1 MYICI
6 RWCTL
11 TRESTIPE
19 DILKYVPCRCCRVRN
34 DGVGVYRVYKYS
46 AIKLPSGKWS
56 SDYGYLI
63 GKILSD
69 KGFIPNKRY
78 LKERGEQ
85 GTVIFSDGITD
96 VTYGQYALLHH
107 LSNDILEK
115 LEACFPGERAAQIYS
130 YLLILCT
137 NGFVHIDQI
146 DDFYQESFLSVMS
159 RSYAFKMGYTAL
171 TNLLHN
177 LGLRCNPVK
186 TFKQSLINNSSKN
199 VTIDGHVIRSCSA
212 ENDLAE
218 PGLQNEPVKS
228 FPGKPAHCI
237 RYKKQDPA
245 YVPHLPGIQRR

>member
-34 DGVGVYRVYKYS
+34 DSVGVYRVYKYS

-107 LSNDILEK
+107 LSNDILENWK
-115 LEACFPGERAAQIYS
+115 LVFRVKELHKYTVTYLSFARTVSFTSTRLMTFIRKVFCLLCPAAT
-130 YLLILCT
+130 LL
-137 NGFVHIDQI
+137 
-146 DDFYQESFLSVMS
+146 
-159 RSYAFKMGYTAL
+159 KW
-171 TNLLHN
+171 
-177 LGLRCNPVK
+177 
-186 TFKQSLINNSSKN
+186 
-199 VTIDGHVIRSCSA
+199 
-212 ENDLAE
+212 
-218 PGLQNEPVKS
+218 
-228 FPGKPAHCI
+228 
-237 RYKKQDPA
+237 
-245 YVPHLPGIQRR
+245 GIQPSQTFSIIWG